1 MVLMVRDPIGAQSFS
16 TNPPT
21 FENVLPE
28 SAFYEY
34 WKLNDTNSVINLV
47 EPTSL
52 YTSVT
57 TTLST
62 SMALSGSTVTA
73 RIGGSVSILRDTPA
87 GYQSWCGL
95 ACVVRLP
102 DEFAEHSFSIYG
114 AGEGVTNKTFD
125 NFRFVERPSATI
137 NASQIRTCH
146 ASVYDGMLYVV
157 PYFSPDNHGSGFPKY
172 DAFLAVNR
180 NTGKVGRDVVVSFPD
195 GYNNLADGHGTDMGG
210 IYTSGRTTWA
220 FDVNLTLTAQN

>member
-34 WKLNDTNSVINLV
+34 WKLNNDDRVMHADVDS
-47 EPTSL
+47 
-52 YTSVT
+52 

-62 SMALSGSTVTA
+62 SMTLSGSTVTA
-73 RIGGSVSILRDTPA
+73 RVGGSVSLSVDGSSTL
-87 GYQSWCGL
+87 YSGL

-114 AGEGVTNKTFD
+114 AGEGVTNRTFN
-125 NFRFVERPSATI
+125 NFRFSERPSPTI
-137 NASQIRTCH
+137 NASQIRACH

-157 PYFSPDNHGSGFPKY
+157 PYFNPDGYGGDMYPKY

-180 NTGKVGRDVVVSFPD
+180 NTGKVGDHMVVSFPD
-195 GYNNLADGHGTDMGG
+195 GYNNRADGKGTSMGN
-210 IYTSGRTTWA
+210 IYSYATATWA